1 MAERPVSTLDQ
12 RPIANEPAPSL
23 ARSLGDPVPP
33 ADAIIRAAGV
43 VKTYDTG
50 TDQVQALRGI
60 DFSVARGEMVA
71 VMGPSGCGKTTLL
84 NCLSGLDDVD
94 AGQIWLEGEDLAR
107 MGDRKRT
114 DYRARR
120 MGFIFQVYNLL
131 PVLSAVE
138 NIELPLLVSGV
149 RSKEARQRSLAA
161 LETVGLVQWA
171 KHRPAELSGG
181 QRQRVTIARSL
192 VNDPAIVWGDEPTGA
207 LDSATATEIM
217 DLLRDLNG
225 RRGLTLVLVTH
236 DPGVGQL
243 CDRIVRM
250 RDGLIVGEEVGEAS
264 VRGGTV
270 STRVVG
276 GG

>member
-1 MAERPVSTLDQ
+1 MANRPQ
-12 RPIANEPAPSL
+12 RSPSEHPNGANGHVPAP
-23 ARSLGDPVPP
+23 ATAAAGG
-33 ADAIIRAAGV
+33 DAIIRAEGV

-50 TDQVQALRGI
+50 TDQVQALRGV
-60 DFSVARGEMVA
+60 DFAVGRGEMVA

-94 AGQIWLEGEDLAR
+94 AGRIWLEGEDLAA

-138 NIELPLLVSGV
+138 NVELPLLVSGV
-149 RSKEARQRSLAA
+149 RTKEARQRSLAA

-181 QRQRVTIARSL
+181 QLQRVTIARSL

-217 DLLRDLNG
+217 DLLRDLN
-225 RRGLTLVLVTH
+225 RRAGLTLVLVTH
-236 DPGVGQL
+236 DPGVGQQ
-243 CDRIVRM
+243 CDRIVLM
-250 RDGLIVGEEVGEAS
+250 RDGEIVGEAAGAPVAGERVISTQVVAS
-264 VRGGTV
+264 R
-270 STRVVG
+270 
-276 GG
+276 